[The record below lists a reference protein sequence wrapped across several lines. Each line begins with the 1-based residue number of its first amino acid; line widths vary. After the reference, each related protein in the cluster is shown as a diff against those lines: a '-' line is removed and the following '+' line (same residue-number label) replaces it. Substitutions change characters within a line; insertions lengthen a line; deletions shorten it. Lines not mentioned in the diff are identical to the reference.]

1 MPGGLKEL
9 EGFLKEL
16 DRRLDK
22 DGLDG
27 KIPFYV
33 FGGAAVVVAYGA
45 PRATVD
51 IDVLVDD
58 RGIREKLEAWAG
70 RDTEIAL
77 RHGIY
82 FQAASVFMMPIE
94 DPDWKERCVEILRG
108 RLEHLRVMALGKED
122 LVLSKLGRYSD
133 RDRADIQFLAETGT
147 VDVPKLIR
155 MYKSARDYYVGR
167 VSGLDVA
174 FNVVLE
180 EHFGHAP
187 LNFEKS

>member
-9 EGFLKEL
+9 EEFLKEL

-33 FGGAAVVVAYGA
+33 FGGAAVVAAYGA

-51 IDVLVDD
+51 IDALVDD
-58 RGIREKLEAWAG
+58 RDIRKKLEDWAG
-70 RDTEIAL
+70 RDTELAL
-77 RHGIY
+77 RHGLY
-82 FQAASVFMMPIE
+82 FQPASVFMMPIE

-108 RLEHLRVMALGKED
+108 KLKHLNVMALGKED

-133 RDRADIQFLAETGT
+133 RDRADIQFLADTGT
-147 VDVPKLIR
+147 VDVSKLIA
-155 MYKSARDYYVGR
+155 MYKSARDCYAGR
-167 VSGLDVA
+167 ASGLDVT
-174 FNVVLE
+174 FNVALE

-187 LNFEKS
+187 VTFGKA